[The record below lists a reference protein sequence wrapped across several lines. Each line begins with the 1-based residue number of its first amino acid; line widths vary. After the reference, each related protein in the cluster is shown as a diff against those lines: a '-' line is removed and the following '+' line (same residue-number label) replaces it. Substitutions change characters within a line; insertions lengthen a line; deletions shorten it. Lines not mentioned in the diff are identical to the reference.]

1 MGARVSNFVKK
12 KNIGNASFEDEI
24 FLPKQAHQLRFQI
37 LYLKRKMNKYQIAV
51 HLWILHIIVLYNTVT
66 VLFDWEDIQ
75 LRLTLI
81 T

>member
-1 MGARVSNFVKK
+1 MTDDTRSKPGLGNSMGARVSNFVKK

-51 HLWILHIIVLYNTVT
+51 HL
-66 VLFDWEDIQ
+66 
-75 LRLTLI
+75 
-81 T
+81 

>member
-51 HLWILHIIVLYNTVT
+51 HL
-66 VLFDWEDIQ
+66 
-75 LRLTLI
+75 
-81 T
+81 